1 MELNRTNLTREYLIR
16 EVQELEDAYAYALG
30 DEADAGTLT
39 VLWNKIKTLTYEIDE
54 LEKSEGKHS
63 IK

>member
-16 EVQELEDAYAYALG
+16 EVQELEDAYADALG

-39 VLWNKIKTLTYEIDE
+39 VLWNKIKILTHKINE
-54 LEKSEGKHS
+54 LEKTEGKTFY
-63 IK
+63 

>member
-1 MELNRTNLTREYLIR
+1 
-16 EVQELEDAYAYALG
+16 LEDAYAYALG